1 VKLNLETE
9 RQGFM
14 AVKKNSPVA
23 TEKDPR
29 TYWALERTFLAWLR
43 TGLALMGFGF
53 VVARFGLFLR
63 MLEAKGAGETAGPGN
78 GWSMVFG
85 TALVLLGALVQAG
98 ALAAYLRG
106 TAQLEKGQT
115 PEAKPSFLAVGSA
128 LVLITIAVVMAFYLI
143 LKG

>member
-1 VKLNLETE
+1 
-9 RQGFM
+9 M
-14 AVKKNSPVA
+14 KKNNPA
-23 TEKDPR
+23 TTEKDPR
-29 TYWALERTFLAWLR
+29 TFWALERTFLAWLR

-63 MLEAKGAGETAGPGN
+63 MLEGKGAGEMVGPGK

-85 TALVLLGALVQAG
+85 TALVLLGALVQGG
-98 ALAAYLRG
+98 ALAAYLRS
-106 TAQLEKGQT
+106 TARLEKGET

-128 LVLITIAVVMAFYLI
+128 LVLIAIAVVMAFYLI

>member
-1 VKLNLETE
+1 
-9 RQGFM
+9 M
-14 AVKKNSPVA
+14 AVKKNKPVT

-63 MLEAKGAGETAGPGN
+63 MLEAKGAGDLSAAGH

-85 TALVLLGALVQAG
+85 TALVLLGALVQGG

-106 TAQLEKGQT
+106 TARLEKGET
-115 PEAKPSFLAVGSA
+115 PEVKSSFLAVGSA
-128 LVLITIAVVMAFYLI
+128 LVLIVIAVVMAFYLI